1 MVANRRLE
9 IGDSSLTASLDRL
22 AFVNVAVLKAVVAL
36 QLFRGLWR
44 DDRLTETYL
53 LLVLW
58 ATLVS
63 MDSSVGFLRSVVL
76 IEVDCRFKDFL
87 VNFV

>member
-1 MVANRRLE
+1 MVSNSRLE

-22 AFVNVAVLKAVVAL
+22 AFVNIAVLKAVVAL

-44 DDRLTETYL
+44 DDRLAKTYL

-58 ATLVS
+58 ATLIS

-76 IEVDCRFKDFL
+76 IEIDRRFKDFL
-87 VNFV
+87 VNFI

>member
-1 MVANRRLE
+1 MVSNSRLE

-22 AFVNVAVLKAVVAL
+22 AFVNIAVLKAVVAL

-44 DDRLTETYL
+44 DDRLAITYL

-58 ATLVS
+58 ATLIS
-63 MDSSVGFLRSVVL
+63 MVSSVGFLRSVVL
-76 IEVDCRFKDFL
+76 IEVDRRFKDFL
-87 VNFV
+87 VNFI

>member
-1 MVANRRLE
+1 MVSNSRLE

-22 AFVNVAVLKAVVAL
+22 AFVNIAVLKAVVAL

-44 DDRLTETYL
+44 DDRLTKTYL

-58 ATLVS
+58 ATLIS

-76 IEVDCRFKDFL
+76 IEVDRRFKDFL
-87 VNFV
+87 VNFI

>member
-1 MVANRRLE
+1 MVSNSRLE

-22 AFVNVAVLKAVVAL
+22 AFVNIAVLKAVVAL

-44 DDRLTETYL
+44 DDRLAKTYL
-53 LLVLW
+53 LLVLR
-58 ATLVS
+58 ATLIS

-76 IEVDCRFKDFL
+76 IEVDRRFKDFL
-87 VNFV
+87 VNFI

>member
-76 IEVDCRFKDFL
+76 GEVDCRFKDFL